1 MSVDFRI
8 AFLSEHRHRPEAR
21 QWGSVIKER
30 LPKSEGFCWE
40 GYSWS
45 RNWSPE
51 ELGRRQTVEGGDWA
65 DVILGF
71 GSRSAWDR
79 MAAWPEMARWRK
91 EGKAILWLHAAPVE
105 DPIEKMQS
113 SDVDVIGREVWI
125 QIDPLISWLSG
136 FAEQS
141 LGRRKER
148 AQQEELQA
156 QQEELRRL
164 TRNWE
169 SLYRWKRRRWNPF
182 IPENM
187 VPEKM
192 VAKHSLRA
200 QAARCPPDE
209 PRPLPSREN
218 NELLDNAIKK
228 LEAERQQLEAE
239 HQQKE
244 AKWEAERQQL
254 VAERQQ
260 LEAERQQ
267 LEPERQQKGAKW
279 EAKRQQLVA
288 KWETERQQ
296 EEAQRWH
303 NIELRCRGE
312 TSITVGA
319 APQTRNAADIYLVRV
334 TGSKLSHAAREV
346 HEGEH
351 IPDPGTPVTDS
362 VSCAVY
368 SPPQWEGGTT
378 ELVQIC
384 IYLKKD
390 LNSVETEAL
399 AVDPM
404 ARRLRAEV
412 LGVDLSRNTRLSIT
426 LSLDPPCDISPLL
439 AAGIWRGEAISV
451 SFAVRILPV
460 ERRVRALGTV
470 EIRLDRS
477 AVPIGVMHFRVELV
491 PQGTRTES
499 VARPLGESARLTEF
513 VFVSYASEDRS
524 EVLRRVQGLKAL
536 GIQFFQD
543 ILSLS
548 PGQRW
553 AQELWRCIDQSD
565 VFLLCWSSAAS
576 KSEWVRKE
584 YLQANTTSGR
594 SPDKRP
600 HIAILALEGPPPP
613 EPPPELKHLHFSD
626 DLLYAIK
633 VESDISAQARKHSND

>member
-1 MSVDFRI
+1 
-8 AFLSEHRHRPEAR
+8 
-21 QWGSVIKER
+21 
-30 LPKSEGFCWE
+30 
-40 GYSWS
+40 
-45 RNWSPE
+45 
-51 ELGRRQTVEGGDWA
+51 
-65 DVILGF
+65 
-71 GSRSAWDR
+71 
-79 MAAWPEMARWRK
+79 MAAWPEMARWPK

-105 DPIEKMQS
+105 DPMEKMQS

-148 AQQEELQA
+148 AKQEELQAELKA

-200 QAARCPPDE
+200 SMLGSKAVRVHHDYGGPPDE

-228 LEAERQQLEAE
+228 LE
-239 HQQKE
+239 
-244 AKWEAERQQL
+244 
-254 VAERQQ
+254 AERQQ

-296 EEAQRWH
+296 AEAQRWH

-334 TGSKLSHAAREV
+334 TGSELSHAAREV

-362 VSCAVY
+362 VYCAVY

-565 VFLLCWSSAAS
+565 VFLLCWSNAAS